1 MQVGGASLTDQV
13 VKYRVSR
20 KMSDSLLQQHDVTA
34 SGRLYDQYY
43 NPDVDTQTE
52 AFRGRPYVT

>member
-1 MQVGGASLTDQV
+1 MQVGGTSLTDQV

-20 KMSDSLLQQHDVTA
+20 KMSDSLLQQHDVAA

-43 NPDVDTQTE
+43 NSEVNTETE
-52 AFRGRPYVT
+52 AFSRP

>member
-1 MQVGGASLTDQV
+1 MQVGGASLTDQA

-34 SGRLYDQYY
+34 SGRLFY
-43 NPDVDTQTE
+43 NSDVNTETE
-52 AFRGRPYVT
+52 AFSRP

>member
-34 SGRLYDQYY
+34 SERLYDQYY
-43 NPDVDTQTE
+43 NPDVNTQTE
-52 AFRGRPYVT
+52 AFGRP